1 MSQTL
6 LQEYLAVFIP
16 NWSDG
21 KVNIALLLSIVQE
34 STLESLIMSQKRRRY
49 SLKHKEGKLILDK
62 VSERLKVNV
71 ETILGSKANIE
82 TVEADFGQI
91 ILVNGK
97 PLFFKVD
104 DHILPTLFFREISVH
119 APKVVVD
126 MGAVPY
132 VCNGADVMAPG
143 IVRFEGEFSK
153 GDIVLVVDE
162 KHGKPL
168 ALGEILCD
176 AKNAKNVKQGVV
188 VKNVHFV
195 SDKIWNFA
203 KTLVE

>member
-1 MSQTL
+1 MQ
-6 LQEYLAVFIP
+6 
-16 NWSDG
+16 
-21 KVNIALLLSIVQE
+21 
-34 STLESLIMSQKRRRY
+34 QKHRRY
-49 SLKHKEGKLILDK
+49 SLKLKEGKLLLNK
-62 VSERLKVNV
+62 ASERLKINV
-71 ETILGSKANIE
+71 ETILGLKANVE

-104 DHILPTLFFREISVH
+104 DNVLPTLFFKEISAYV
-119 APKVVVD
+119 PKVVVD

-143 IVRFEGEFSK
+143 IVRFEGVFSK

-162 KHGKPL
+162 KHGKSL
-168 ALGEILCD
+168 ALGEILYD
-176 AKNAKNVKQGVV
+176 AESSGNVKQGMV

-203 KTLVE
+203 KALAE